1 MPAMPKE
8 YASLARRPFLA
19 PVWLGA
25 ALALLLALLA
35 VWVLRAASTTLVLI
49 ANVGATA
56 GGIETYCARPAPA
69 PGIDA
74 VLVAGPA
81 AAALARCRGAPV
93 TWLDATAPGGVR
105 GHVLKYHR
113 GGQVLVLATPERFR
127 AAVAEFLDGTD
138 MGIDAA
144 ATAYVVAYPRFSRPA
159 LLAWPL
165 S

>member
-1 MPAMPKE
+1 MPKE

-25 ALALLLALLA
+25 ALALVVALLA
-35 VWVLRAASTTLVLI
+35 VWALRAASTTLILI

-56 GGIETYCARPAPA
+56 GGIESYCAQSTRA
-69 PGIDA
+69 PGIEA

-81 AAALARCRGAPV
+81 GVLGRCRGAPI
-93 TWLDATAPGGVR
+93 TWLDAAAPGGVR
-105 GHVLKYHR
+105 SYVLKYHR

-127 AAVAEFLDGTD
+127 AAVAEFLDGAD
-138 MGIDAA
+138 AGIDAT

-165 S
+165 T

>member
-1 MPAMPKE
+1 MPKE

-25 ALALLLALLA
+25 ALALFVALLA
-35 VWVLRAASTTLVLI
+35 VWALRAASTTLVLI
-49 ANVGATA
+49 ANVGATT
-56 GGIETYCARPAPA
+56 GGIETYCARSTRA

-81 AAALARCRGAPV
+81 RSALERCRGAPI
-93 TWLDATAPGGVR
+93 TWLDASASGGLR
-105 GHVLKYHR
+105 GYVLKYHR

-127 AAVAEFLDGTD
+127 AAVAEFLDGAD
-138 MGIDAA
+138 ADIDAT

-165 S
+165 T